1 MRERRNHRHI
11 MFITASCYNFVLF
24 LVIVINHL
32 LCSIYKLNLVTGM
45 HVQGKNIYIGFGT
58 NICAVS
64 DLHWESWDI
73 SPKDKGRLLYR
84 QHLMPQ
90 IELYFVDK
98 VSPNSRVSYFIIWGG
113 ADITIR
119 ETKCTMN
126 VIHLN
131 HPETILPPP
140 QSMEKWS
147 SMKLVPVPKRSGTIV

>member
-1 MRERRNHRHI
+1 
-11 MFITASCYNFVLF
+11 MFIIAYCYNFVLF

-32 LCSIYKLNLVTGM
+32 LCSIYKLNLVIGM

-98 VSPNSRVSYFIIWGG
+98 VSPNSRVSYFII
-113 ADITIR
+113 
-119 ETKCTMN
+119 
-126 VIHLN
+126 
-131 HPETILPPP
+131 
-140 QSMEKWS
+140 
-147 SMKLVPVPKRSGTIV
+147 